1 MAYAC
6 NAIDKRHAIRTKS
19 KKHHLRSLS
28 SLIALCFSPTD
39 HLVARAYHATIEC
52 CGETYQLF
60 RLAVN
65 VVAISGAGES
75 GSCRVRFMGS

>member
-6 NAIDKRHAIRTKS
+6 NATDKSYAIRTKS
-19 KKHHLRSLS
+19 KKTYLKSLS

-39 HLVARAYHATIEC
+39 HLVARTYDATIEC
-52 CGETYQLF
+52 CGETYLLF